1 MSLRRVAHLV
11 IVPLVLV
18 TALAGCKHYWGKP
31 GGTAE
36 QFEIDS
42 RECLKES
49 SPTPQ
54 MVAYGIR
61 SEQIYRGCLR
71 ARGWARAERPS
82 ENPGPGWY
90 RGIEDWD

>member
-1 MSLRRVAHLV
+1 MFLRRAAHLV
-11 IVPLVLV
+11 VLLLVLL
-18 TALAGCKHYWGKP
+18 TMLAGCKHYWGKP

-49 SPTPQ
+49 SPTAQ
-54 MVAYGIR
+54 MVAYGVR

-71 ARGWARAERPS
+71 ARGWAREEKPA
-82 ENPGPGWY
+82 NPPPLGWY
-90 RGIEDWD
+90 RGVEDWD

>member
-1 MSLRRVAHLV
+1 MSLRRAARLAVFSF
-11 IVPLVLV
+11 VLV
-18 TALAGCKHYWGKP
+18 AALAGCKHYWGKP

-36 QFEIDS
+36 QFETDS

-54 MVAYGIR
+54 MAAYGVR

-71 ARGWARAERPS
+71 ARG
-82 ENPGPGWY
+82 
-90 RGIEDWD
+90 